1 MGSATGLQIGGF
13 DFDGAQD
20 TVVVDFLANAEFRQ
34 LIRSAVADRDGAV
47 LKNNLICRALC
58 PFQNFFGRFGA
69 AQIDGANLG
78 SEMEGNRR
86 ASEAFLKHGGEEML
100 AGVLLHV
107 VEAARPVDA
116 ALRFAGIQR
125 SINDVDDFI
134 FVLAHVQNIG
144 VAKFPEVVRLA
155 AGTRIKSSAIEDDFP
170 GRSLRLRPGASRSSS

>member
-1 MGSATGLQIGGF
+1 
-13 DFDGAQD
+13 
-20 TVVVDFLANAEFRQ
+20 
-34 LIRSAVADRDGAV
+34 
-47 LKNNLICRALC
+47 
-58 PFQNFFGRFGA
+58 
-69 AQIDGANLG
+69 
-78 SEMEGNRR
+78 
-86 ASEAFLKHGGEEML
+86 ML

-155 AGTRIKSSAIEDDFP
+155 AGTRIKSGAIEDDFP
-170 GRSLRLRPGASRSSS
+170 GRSLRLRRRGNRSRLAR